1 MKKKISPKT
10 VQVDDDTMRPEYNF
24 TGGVRGKY
32 AKSLRE
38 NGYSIRVYNADGT
51 FTEKRIAG
59 EKTVTL
65 DPDVHPYFPN
75 SKSVNRAL
83 RGLIALLPTE
93 RRKAVAD
100 RTRQHKASGYKTTAK
115 RRSKS

>member
-1 MKKKISPKT
+1 MKKRTSAKIAR
-10 VQVDDDTMRPEYNF
+10 VDDDPMRPEYDF

-32 AKSLRE
+32 AKALRE
-38 NGYSIRVYNADGT
+38 HGYSIRVYNSDGT
-51 FTEKRIAG
+51 FTEKQVAG

-83 RGLIALLPTE
+83 RGLIALLPTG
-93 RRKAVAD
+93 RRRVAAG
-100 RTRQHKASGYKTTAK
+100 RTRPHKAHDHKTTAK
-115 RRSKS
+115 RR